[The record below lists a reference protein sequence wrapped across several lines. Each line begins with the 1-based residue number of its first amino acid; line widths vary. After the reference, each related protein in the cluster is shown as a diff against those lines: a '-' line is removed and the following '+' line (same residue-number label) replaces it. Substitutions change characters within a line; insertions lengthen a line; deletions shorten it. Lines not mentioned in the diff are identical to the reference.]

1 MLKID
6 SKKMKYEISGTGMDN
21 LAEFSYLTVVLIGQ
35 YGEEAVKKAFEV
47 GCNEKFQEDNRNGQI

>member
-1 MLKID
+1 
-6 SKKMKYEISGTGMDN
+6 MKYEISGTGMDN